1 MFRAP
6 ARHLFISFGSH
17 SDVIVSSPLRH
28 FCYEPPS
35 ATFVSNL
42 CKSCLFPATTCHLC
56 FKPPYAIFPSSP
68 CPPSLFRAP
77 SAIFLSDPLLPSLIQ
92 TSVGHLCFQPPWPSL
107 FRAPIRHLGRQS
119 WRSRPSAPD
128 RRSHV
133 AQKTRPWSHRRG
145 AAQSGEAFPAA
156 LDMMIV
162 ARSCCFESPGSGLR
176 CCCLVSRSAASGT
189 GAGPPG

>member
-1 MFRAP
+1 MS
-6 ARHLFISFGSH
+6 RHLQCSFQTFLSH
-17 SDVIVSSPLRH
+17 VS
-28 FCYEPPS
+28 FQPPS
-35 ATFVSNL
+35 AI
-42 CKSCLFPATTCHLC
+42 C
-56 FKPPYAIFPSSP
+56 FQPPYSIFASSP
-68 CPPSLFRAP
+68 CPPSLFQTP
-77 SAIFLSDPLLPSLIQ
+77 LHHLCCESPPTIFFPHPLLPSLVQ
-92 TSVGHLCFQPPWPSL
+92 TSVCHVCFQPPWSSL
-107 FRAPIRHLGRQS
+107 FRAPVRHLGRQS